1 MPRYDAH
8 YLVNPDAA
16 VCPIVGVAIDTTQQE
31 SDWHVHRRTQLLY
44 QSEGALTVQTSER
57 VGHLAPMQA
66 LWLPAGELHRVTI
79 RRRSSHRSLFF
90 DPGIYRD
97 LPPAPVI
104 VEVGPLMR
112 ELIVRVTQWS
122 ADSALSDAQARL
134 VSTLLDELR
143 AAPVAS
149 LHLPMPRD
157 RRLALI
163 ANALLDDPSIS
174 ATLDEWAGQAGATS
188 RTLARLFL
196 RETGLTYAQWRT
208 QCRLLV
214 AQALLAEGAS
224 VTAAAHAVGYASD
237 SAFIAM
243 YRRLY
248 GVSPGRRRSIS
259 AG

>member
-1 MPRYDAH
+1 MPH
-8 YLVNPDAA
+8 YEPDEVIEPDRA
-16 VCPIVGVAIDTTQQE
+16 VCPVLGVAVDTAQRE
-31 SDWHVHRRTQLLY
+31 SKWHAHRKTQLLY
-44 QSEGALTVQTSER
+44 QAEGAVTVQTSAR

-66 LWLPAGELHRVTI
+66 LWLPAGESHRIAI
-79 RRRSSHRSLFF
+79 RRRSSYRSLYF
-90 DPGIYRD
+90 DPSIYRD
-97 LPPAPVI
+97 LPSTPVI
-104 VEVGPLMR
+104 VEVGPLLR
-112 ELIVRVTQWS
+112 ELIVRVTQWP

-157 RRLALI
+157 RRLAPI
-163 ANALLDDPSIS
+163 ANALLDDPSIP

-214 AQALLAEGAS
+214 AQALLAEGFS

-248 GVSPGRRRSIS
+248 GVSPGRRRSTS